1 MNDDRFPATAGSAVL
16 NGESRH
22 KPGMILPARTAPGTR
37 QMAQNTARSFRWLLV
52 AGLVAG
58 AGVLGAGALLG
69 TRGQAARDETAASA
83 PEPADAPEASAVS
96 VKAVRPKRDPSF
108 RVTVQQPAFVDAYYK
123 DELMARVAGPLTYL
137 NVDIGT
143 PVKAGQV
150 LAVIDVPDLAEDV
163 RQKEQVV
170 EQRRQELKLAEVNV
184 NTAAAGVDF
193 AKSVIPEKEG
203 EVEKARAT
211 QRFRWKELQRFK
223 SLAAGDHPAVTPDVV
238 DERTEYY
245 ESAAA
250 AVQEAEAAVQK
261 ARAGLSE
268 AQAKLEAAKADVSL
282 KNSLVDVARKDVDK
296 AKALLGF
303 ATIRAPYDGV
313 VTRRKA
319 GPGTFIQNAATART
333 EPFLEVAKT
342 DTVTVYMKVPDNYAP
357 YVTTDT
363 DAEIEIGVLP
373 GCKIRGKVTRFSP
386 SLQTPENDRTMR
398 VEVDLFNGSR
408 EAFDRLVKAAKAND
422 FADLKG
428 RVLPDFPVV
437 NGDKKV
443 GLQGRLLPG
452 MYGTMTLELQ
462 KFSNVWLVPSTALV
476 SQGGRS
482 FLYLVKDGKAVLT
495 RVNVQVD
502 DGRLAKVSVEESVD
516 GKRVERDLTGREM
529 VVVSNQGELT
539 DGQAVKVAPS
549 EW

>member
-1 MNDDRFPATAGSAVL
+1 MNEDRFPTTAGSAAL
-16 NGESRH
+16 NGKLRAQ
-22 KPGMILPARTAPGTR
+22 PGMVLPARTAPGIR
-37 QMAQNTARSFRWLLV
+37 KMSQNVGRSFRWLLV

-69 TRGQAARDETAASA
+69 TRGQAAREDAAAGAS
-83 PEPADAPEASAVS
+83 EPADAPEASAVS

-123 DELMARVAGPLTYL
+123 AELMARVAGPLTRL
-137 NVDIGT
+137 DVAIGS
-143 PVKAGQV
+143 PVKEGQV
-150 LAVIDVPDLAEDV
+150 LAVIDVPDLAQDV
-163 RQKEQVV
+163 RQKEKVIV
-170 EQRRQELKLAEVNV
+170 QRQYELKLAEAYVG
-184 NTAAAGVDF
+184 TAEAGVEL
-193 AKSVIPEKEG
+193 AKSVIPEKDS

-223 SLAAGDHPAVTPDVV
+223 GLAGGDHPAVTPDVV
-238 DERTEYY
+238 DERVQFY

-250 AVQEAEAAVQK
+250 AVQEAQAAVQRAK
-261 ARAGLSE
+261 AGLSE
-268 AQAKLEAAKADVSL
+268 AQAKLDAAKADVSL
-282 KNSLVDVARKDVDK
+282 KGSLVEVARSDLAS
-296 AKALLGF
+296 AKALLGL
-303 ATIRAPYDGV
+303 ATIRAPFDGV
-313 VTRRKA
+313 VTRRNA
-319 GPGTFIQNAATART
+319 GPGTFVQNAATART
-333 EPFLEVAKT
+333 DPFLEVART
-342 DTVTVYMKVPDNYAP
+342 DTVTVYMKLPDRYAP

-363 DAEIEIGVLP
+363 DAEIEMDVLP

-408 EAFDRLVKAAKAND
+408 EDFERLEKAAKAND

-428 RVLPDFPVV
+428 HVLPGYPVV
-437 NGDKKV
+437 NGDKTV
-443 GLQGRLLPG
+443 GLRGRLLPG

-462 KFSNVWLVPSTALV
+462 KFANVWLVPSTALV

-482 FLYLVKDGKAVLT
+482 FLYQVQDGKAVLT

-539 DGQAVKVAPS
+539 DGQAVKVTPS